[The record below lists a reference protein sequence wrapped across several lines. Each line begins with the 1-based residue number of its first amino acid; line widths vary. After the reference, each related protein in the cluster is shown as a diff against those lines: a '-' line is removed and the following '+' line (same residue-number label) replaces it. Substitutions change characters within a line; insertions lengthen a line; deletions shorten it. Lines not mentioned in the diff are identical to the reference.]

1 MARAVHRLPAPMA
14 TPGITPGRAYRAY
27 RYPHV
32 KGRMSRRVNVGR
44 RVGPFAG
51 ALSGLFI
58 AGAAFLGTAVA
69 ATVGYFA
76 ADLPAAHDLA
86 TVPVPLSTFTYD
98 RTGHPL
104 PYTLDNE
111 PRHTA
116 HPG

>member
-58 AGAAFLGTAVA
+58 AGAPFLGTAPA
-69 ATVGYFA
+69 PPVGDFA
-76 ADLPAAHDLA
+76 PDPPAAHAL
-86 TVPVPLSTFTYD
+86 PPGPGPPSPLHSDRPRQHLLFTPHGKA
-98 RTGHPL
+98 R
-104 PYTLDNE
+104 
-111 PRHTA
+111 R
-116 HPG
+116 

>member
-1 MARAVHRLPAPMA
+1 MA

-69 ATVGYFA
+69 ATVGDFA
-76 ADLPAAHDLA
+76 AGLPAAHDPA
-86 TVPVPLSTFTYD
+86 TVPVPLSPFLYD
-98 RTGHPL
+98 PTAADL
-104 PYTLDNE
+104 LSTLQDE
-111 PRHTA
+111 R
-116 HPG
+116 